1 MGGMKMKR
9 LNSSGSKNAAR
20 GFTLIELM
28 VVVAIIGVLA
38 ALAIA
43 GISKYITNAKAAEA
57 RSNVGSMAKLAIV
70 AIHTPKAI
78 AIGTDENLGTVA
90 ANAPAAAV
98 AGGQGCVYPDDV
110 YTPPIAR
117 VANGAKA
124 YGDWSVQPWTCLKFG
139 LDRATPFGYRYN
151 KAPDTTVFAAMA
163 APDPASG
170 LPSFRVRGAYNAAL
184 HDWIVGELAED
195 PAGAPP
201 NP

>member
-1 MGGMKMKR
+1 MKR

-70 AIHTPKAI
+70 AIHTPTAI
-78 AIGTDENLGTVA
+78 AIGHDEGLAAVA
-90 ANAPAAAV
+90 ANAPAAAA
-98 AGGQGCVYPDDV
+98 AGGQGCVTGAAP
-110 YTPPIAR
+110 YTPQIANL
-117 VANGAKA
+117 ANGAKA
-124 YGDWSVQPWTCLKFG
+124 YGDWSVLPWTCLKFG
-139 LDRATPFGYRYN
+139 LDRATPFGYGYN
-151 KAPDTTVFAAMA
+151 RAPGAPVFASMA
-163 APDPASG
+163 APDLASG

-195 PAGAPP
+195 PNGAPP
-201 NP
+201 NL